1 MSYAAGVFLII
12 AAIAIITGAVL
23 QVLQYRRGQHVISKR
38 QLVMRLVTAA
48 LLLTIIV
55 LIFWAALYQWPSPLA
70 ALIFWTALTL
80 VAILVIFI
88 ALADLRQVEREKHLR
103 QAELYRSIQRLKD
116 PDAKSPGGDR
126 D

>member
-55 LIFWAALYQWPSPLA
+55 LIFWAALYPWPSPLA
-70 ALIFWTALTL
+70 ALVFWTALTL

-116 PDAKSPGGDR
+116 SDAKSPGGDR